1 MGAWIEIIISG
12 IIFESVCVAPY
23 MGAWIEIFNVA
34 TFEKD
39 RIVAPYMGAWIEI
52 WSAWKRI
59 LNQDESLPTWERG
72 LKSYFLHIEELQSL
86 SLPTW
91 ERGLK
96 SQHWLVIAEVD
107 NVAPYMGAWIEI
119 ALR

>member
-72 LKSYFLHIEELQSL
+72 LKS
-86 SLPTW
+86 
-91 ERGLK
+91 
-96 SQHWLVIAEVD
+96 QHWLVIAEVD